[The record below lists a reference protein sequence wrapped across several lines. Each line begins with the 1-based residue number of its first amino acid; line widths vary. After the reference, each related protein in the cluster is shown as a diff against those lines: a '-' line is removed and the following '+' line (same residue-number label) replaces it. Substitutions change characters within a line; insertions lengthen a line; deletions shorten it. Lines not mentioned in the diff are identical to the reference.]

1 MLEKLIEQF
10 GKEFNMQEAIL
21 MTEDRHYKIAF
32 DNGIEIETVE
42 LERSSLLKGTIGNK
56 PEKNGE
62 SFLLKVMEANLFGI
76 GTRGG
81 VIGLLEDGKQLTYS
95 LEFDNRGSYKNFKEK
110 IEDFIS
116 VIDFWRK
123 EALKHE

>member
-10 GKEFNMQEAIL
+10 GKEFNMKEEIL
-21 MTEDRHYKIAF
+21 MTEDRHYKIPL
-32 DNGIEIETVE
+32 DNGIEIETAE
-42 LERSSLLKGTIGNK
+42 LERSCLLKGIIGSK
-56 PEKNGE
+56 PEKNVE

-81 VIGLLEDGKQLTYS
+81 AIGLLEDGKQLTYS
-95 LEFDNRGSYKNFKEK
+95 LEIDNRGSYKNFKEK

-116 VIDFWRK
+116 VVDFWRK
-123 EALKHE
+123 ETLKHE